1 MASTANR
8 VILKR
13 DCQEGEGKAGGAI
26 TPGHLIAWN
35 SSGDLVVHA
44 TPGGNAAKMFALE
57 NELYGQTTADAYA
70 DDDRVPFFVARPGD
84 VVQARIKASENIA
97 KGDYLESAGDGT
109 LQKVTADSAD
119 LYNANVIAVALDAT
133 NTGSVVKLAVQI
145 I

>member
-13 DCQEGEGKAGGAI
+13 GCQEGEGGAGGAI

-35 SSGDLVVHA
+35 SAGALVVHA
-44 TPGGNAAKMFALE
+44 TAGGNAAKMFALE
-57 NELYGQTTADAYA
+57 NELYGQTTADAFA
-70 DDDRVPFFVARPGD
+70 SGDRVPFFVARPGD

-97 KGDYLESAGDGT
+97 VGDYLESAGDGT

-119 LYNANVIAVALDAT
+119 LYNANVIGVALDAT